1 MITAKLQALIRRS
14 KGIYQQEGF
23 ISFLGHVYDYIATR
37 SLKYEKYYLYEHT
50 LKERNEV
57 DFIPRIQNCKL
68 IIIHNQNMAD
78 ELVTD
83 TGFNLRNQTFNAT
96 KLLDKGAIAF
106 CVFVDGE
113 FAHIGWVTTDN
124 EAKKALD
131 PLPYKVDF
139 SNHQA
144 CTGGTFT
151 IPKYRGKGLM
161 AYGYFER
168 LRFLWYNGYTTCR
181 CAVNFNNIASQRMHN
196 KLNPIVYARAFS
208 FIILR
213 WRLWREEPFVGHDL
227 IKQFP
232 QPKS

>member
-1 MITAKLQALIRRS
+1 MIKDKLQTLIRRS
-14 KGIYQQEGF
+14 KDIYQQEGF

-57 DFIPRIQNCKL
+57 DFIPRIQNYQL
-68 IIIHNQNMAD
+68 IIIHDKKMAD
-78 ELVTD
+78 ELATD
-83 TGFNLRNQTFNAT
+83 TGFNLRNQIINASE
-96 KLLDKGAIAF
+96 LLDKGAIAF

-113 FAHIGWVTTDN
+113 FVHIGWIATNN

-131 PLPYKVDF
+131 PLPYEVDF
-139 SNHQA
+139 LNHQA

-168 LRFLWYNGYTTCR
+168 FRFLWHNGFTTSR
-181 CAVNFNNIASQRMHN
+181 NAVNFNNIASQRVH
-196 KLNPIVYARAFS
+196 KKFGPIVYARAFS
-208 FIILR
+208 FSILR
-213 WRLWREEPFVGHDL
+213 WRLWREKPFVDRDL
-227 IKQFP
+227 VK
-232 QPKS
+232 